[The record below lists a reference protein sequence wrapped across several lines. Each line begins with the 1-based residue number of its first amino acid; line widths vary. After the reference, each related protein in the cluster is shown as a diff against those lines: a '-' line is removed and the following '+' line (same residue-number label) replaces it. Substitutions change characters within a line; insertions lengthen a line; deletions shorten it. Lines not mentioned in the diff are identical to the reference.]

1 MIGYFKCNNLVMYGV
16 EIGLCLYAA
25 KQRKVGLMALLAR
38 TQCAKKNGLSNYSV
52 QLHSDDYCIH
62 AYFYINRYVKHA
74 NF

>member
-1 MIGYFKCNNLVMYGV
+1 MIGYFKCNKLVMYGV

-38 TQCAKKNGLSNYSV
+38 THSNYSV

-62 AYFYINRYVKHA
+62 AYFFTYIGT
-74 NF
+74 